1 MGELSVL
8 TIGDWEL
15 LTLDDVLQSE
25 DYNSWICETGKPFV
39 PTVNDWKL
47 LSTLDADFG
56 SGAFG
61 KLADAVWTVFFLVIL
76 EEGSWAFLLVG
87 VGL

>member
-1 MGELSVL
+1 M
-8 TIGDWEL
+8 
-15 LTLDDVLQSE
+15 
-25 DYNSWICETGKPFV
+25 
-39 PTVNDWKL
+39 NDWKL

-87 VGL
+87 VGLQGTSISTDGSGVESLFYLDNL